1 MKFNKLFIVMIV
13 MLALVM
19 GSVFANGQS
28 EEKSAPAPAAEVTTT
43 EAVAVDEA
51 AAGFEE
57 FPLGDDVELAPY
69 MNVAGVW
76 FQPVIMEPLGES
88 GLTKDESNFHIEADI
103 SALETN
109 GMGFGKGD
117 WVPYLTVNYEIIDQA
132 TGKTAVEGTFMP
144 MSASDGPHY
153 GANIALDKA
162 GTYTVRF
169 TILSPENNGY
179 LLHVDKET
187 GVEGRGWTQPLVAEF
202 KDWDYIPQEW

>member
-1 MKFNKLFIVMIV
+1 MKTNKVLVV
-13 MLALVM
+13 MLLMMALVL
-19 GSVFANGQS
+19 GSVFANGQA
-28 EEKSAPAPAAEVTTT
+28 EEKKSEPAKTEAAPAAVEVS
-43 EAVAVDEA
+43 ED

-76 FQPVIMEPLGES
+76 FQPVIMEPLGKS
-88 GLTKDESNFHIEADI
+88 GLTKDESNFHVEADI
-103 SALETN
+103 SALDTN

-117 WVPYLTVNYEIIDQA
+117 WIPYLTVNYEIIDQA
-132 TGKTAVEGTFMP
+132 TGKVVVEGSFMP

-153 GANIALDKA
+153 GANVALDKA

-169 TILSPENNGY
+169 TIFSPETNGY

-187 GVEGRGWTQPLVAEF
+187 GVEGRGWKKPLVAEF